1 MSSLTNPKVALIQT
15 LDVAPVINPRVLSLD
30 EGPWRSATLTLA
42 AQLAATAVQ
51 RDQQGG
57 SAQAEKQL
65 FRDSGLLRLSIPR
78 QLGGAGSSWPEIYR
92 IVRYLAAVDSSL
104 AHLFAFHHLQL
115 ATIQLF
121 ANAQQQDYWLRLTLD
136 QNWFWGNATNGRDT
150 HLQLVPQDEH
160 YQLLGSKSFCSG
172 ALGSDALVVSV
183 PRTFGSQ
190 ERVFLVIPAQR
201 DGLLI
206 NDDWDG
212 FGQRQSDSGTVQ
224 FEGVYVDADDLLEY
238 GLNSPR
244 ASLRTCVSQLILVQ
258 LYLGNAAGA
267 LSGALDYINERA
279 RSWPGST
286 AERPTEDALI
296 QLRLG
301 GLWARLDAATLL
313 AERAAGRLQQLLDQH
328 SPPPEERGE
337 LATWKAEA
345 KLLSARVALDIT
357 SEVFETMGAR
367 ATSSRFG
374 FDRFWRNVR
383 VHTLHDPLDHKQK
396 DIGRWLLT
404 GEHPVPSNYS

>member
-15 LDVAPVINPRVLSLD
+15 PDVAPVINPRVLSLD
-30 EGPWRSATLTLA
+30 ESLWRSATLTLA

-65 FRDSGLLRLSIPR
+65 FRDSGLLRLSIPQR
-78 QLGGAGSSWPEIYR
+78 LGGAGSSWPEIYR

-121 ANAQQQDYWLRLTLD
+121 ANAEQQDYW
-136 QNWFWGNATNGRDT
+136 
-150 HLQLVPQDEH
+150 
-160 YQLLGSKSFCSG
+160 
-172 ALGSDALVVSV
+172 
-183 PRTFGSQ
+183 
-190 ERVFLVIPAQR
+190 
-201 DGLLI
+201 
-206 NDDWDG
+206 
-212 FGQRQSDSGTVQ
+212 
-224 FEGVYVDADDLLEY
+224 
-238 GLNSPR
+238 
-244 ASLRTCVSQLILVQ
+244 
-258 LYLGNAAGA
+258 
-267 LSGALDYINERA
+267 
-279 RSWPGST
+279 
-286 AERPTEDALI
+286 
-296 QLRLG
+296 LRLG

-313 AERAAGRLQQLLDQH
+313 AERAAGRLQQLLDQP
-328 SPPPEERGE
+328 SPSPEERGE
-337 LATWKAEA
+337 LAIWIAEA

-404 GEHPVPSNYS
+404 GEHPTPSNYS